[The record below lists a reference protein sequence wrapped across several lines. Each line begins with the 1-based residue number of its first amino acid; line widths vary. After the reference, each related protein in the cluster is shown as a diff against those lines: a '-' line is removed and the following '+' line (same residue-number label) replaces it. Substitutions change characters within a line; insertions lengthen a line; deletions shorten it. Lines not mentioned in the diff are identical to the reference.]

1 MKGVKALRDTI
12 AAISSPKGT
21 GAIAIIRIDGEKSH
35 EIAKKLSGMSKI
47 EEYRKVYHRSLL
59 YNNELLDDVN
69 IVFYKSPNS
78 YTGNDLVEI
87 YCHGGILVTHKILD
101 VILKSGARLAER
113 GEFTKRAFLNGKL
126 SLIQAEAIY
135 QIIEAKSEMSL
146 KISLEN
152 LKGKLGKEIEDYRER
167 LLKILAEI
175 EVSIDYPDDIE
186 SDVELIFKEL
196 VAISN
201 IIDKKVENSKK
212 GLHLSSG
219 IVMTIVGK
227 PNSGKSTLLNR
238 LLYEDRAIVT
248 DIPGTTRDVI
258 KGEIDI
264 NGIHFIIAD
273 TAGIRETDDFVEKI
287 GIERSLNE
295 VKKSD
300 IILFV
305 LDSSTGFTEEDEYI
319 YEKIKDYNFIPVW
332 NKCDFGK
339 KVNRF
344 ENISVKISALSG
356 EGLRDLEMK
365 ILERVEDIVK
375 SGESSHVTTQ
385 RQLEILERVKMHLNN
400 ARENFEK
407 GFELDI
413 ISIDIRKALDELDI
427 LVGRKF
433 GEDLLDTIFS
443 NFCVGK

>member
-1 MKGVKALRDTI
+1 MKGEMNLKDTI
-12 AAISSPKGT
+12 AAISSPRGT

-35 EIAKKLSGMSKI
+35 EIAKKITGLENVEFK
-47 EEYRKVYHRSLL
+47 RVYHRFIK
-59 YNNELLDDVN
+59 YENEILDDAN

-101 VILKSGARLAER
+101 VILNEGARLAER

-135 QIIEAKSEMSL
+135 QIIEAKSELSL

-152 LKGKLGKEIEDYRER
+152 LRGKLGKEIEEFRNR
-167 LLKILAEI
+167 LLHVLAEI

-186 SDVELIFKEL
+186 SDNNLIVNELNEIYKL
-196 VAISN
+196 ISEKV
-201 IIDKKVENSKK
+201 KKSKK
-212 GLHLSSG
+212 GMHLSSG
-219 IVMTIVGK
+219 IIMTIVGK

-264 NGIHFIIAD
+264 SGVHFVIVD
-273 TAGIRETDDFVEKI
+273 TAGIRETDDPIEKI
-287 GIERSLNE
+287 GIERSLKE
-295 VKKSD
+295 IQKAD

-305 LDSSTGFTEEDEYI
+305 LDATTGFTEEDSFI
-319 YEKIKDYNFIPVW
+319 FDQIKNYNFLPVW
-332 NKCDFGK
+332 NKCDVGNKINKFQ
-339 KVNRF
+339 
-344 ENISVKISALSG
+344 EESVKISAING
-356 EGLRDLEMK
+356 TGLRDLERTIIEK
-365 ILERVEDIVK
+365 VRDIIE
-375 SGESSHVTTQ
+375 SGETSHVTTQ
-385 RQLEILERVKMHLNN
+385 RQLEILERVNQYIKSALK
-400 ARENFEK
+400 NFEI
-407 GFELDI
+407 GYELDI
-413 ISIDIRKALDELDI
+413 ISIDIRKALEELDT
-427 LVGRKF
+427 LLGRKF
-433 GEDLLDTIFS
+433 SEDLLDTIFS